1 MSGDNFERRYVMK
14 RHSYSKMNG
23 SAIEKA
29 RNLLNITQ
37 EKMADL
43 LGISLRMYSFYIS
56 NQKKVPIAIE
66 LAIEHLIA
74 ISSGEKP
81 EMDFSPFDLTRMKA
95 LRNEIDKIIGIGSV
109 DSARLEKILKQSKQ
123 ELDNVLSKF

>member
-1 MSGDNFERRYVMK
+1 MK
-14 RHSYSKMNG
+14 RHSYSKMDG

-56 NQKKVPIAIE
+56 NEKKVPIAIE
-66 LAIEHLIA
+66 LAIEHLTA
-74 ISSGEKP
+74 ISSSK
-81 EMDFSPFDLTRMKA
+81 MDFSSFDLTRMKA

>member
-1 MSGDNFERRYVMK
+1 MD
-14 RHSYSKMNG
+14 G

-56 NQKKVPIAIE
+56 NQKKVPVSIE

>member
-1 MSGDNFERRYVMK
+1 MD
-14 RHSYSKMNG
+14 G

-56 NQKKVPIAIE
+56 NEKKVPIAIE
-66 LAIEHLIA
+66 LAIEHLTA

-81 EMDFSPFDLTRMKA
+81 EMDFSSFDLTRMKA

>member
-1 MSGDNFERRYVMK
+1 MD
-14 RHSYSKMNG
+14 G

-66 LAIEHLIA
+66 LAIEHLTA

-81 EMDFSPFDLTRMKA
+81 EMDFSSFDLTRMKA

>member
-1 MSGDNFERRYVMK
+1 MR
-14 RHSYSKMNG
+14 
-23 SAIEKA
+23 
-29 RNLLNITQ
+29 
-37 EKMADL
+37 
-43 LGISLRMYSFYIS
+43 
-56 NQKKVPIAIE
+56 IE
-66 LAIEHLIA
+66 LAIENLTA

-81 EMDFSPFDLTRMKA
+81 EMDFSSFDLTRMKA

>member
-1 MSGDNFERRYVMK
+1 MD
-14 RHSYSKMNG
+14 G

-56 NQKKVPIAIE
+56 NEKKVPIAIE
-66 LAIEHLIA
+66 LAIEHLTA

-81 EMDFSPFDLTRMKA
+81 EMDFSPFDLNRMKA